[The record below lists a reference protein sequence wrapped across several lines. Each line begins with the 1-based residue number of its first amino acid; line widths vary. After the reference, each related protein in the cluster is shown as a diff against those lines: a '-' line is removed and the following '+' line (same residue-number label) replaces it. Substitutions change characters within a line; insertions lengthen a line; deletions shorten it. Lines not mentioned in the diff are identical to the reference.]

1 MGHPESQR
9 LAEAWLAKARS
20 DLASARLLL
29 HGTEKHLDT
38 GSYHRQQAGEK
49 ALKAYLTA
57 REIPFPKTHS
67 LEPLVELCL
76 QSSDGFAPF
85 RDHAKK
91 LTPLVHEFRYPGEVE
106 LPTAEAAD
114 EALELAEEVYHFCE
128 QQLQG

>member
-9 LAEAWLAKARS
+9 LAEAWLTKAHS

-29 HGTEKHLDT
+29 HGSEKHLDT
-38 GSYHRQQAGEK
+38 GSYHCQQAGEK

-57 REIPFPKTHS
+57 REIRFPKTHS

-76 QSSDGFAPF
+76 QSSDAFASF

-91 LTPLVHEFRYPGEVE
+91 LTPLVHQFRYPGEVE
-106 LPTAEAAD
+106 MPAAEDAE
-114 EALELAEEVYHFCE
+114 EALRLAEEIYRYCE